1 MVHPLAHSICPVQQP
16 EKKKTVARVDLSD
29 HNSYSEYWAHD
40 HPEQNQCSDIG
51 RKEMTIELL
60 NDKDHIN
67 EQSFRAQSLLAGRY
81 GIAGQLFILKLGVSV
96 GL

>member
-1 MVHPLAHSICPVQQP
+1 
-16 EKKKTVARVDLSD
+16 
-29 HNSYSEYWAHD
+29 
-40 HPEQNQCSDIG
+40 
-51 RKEMTIELL
+51 MTIELL

-67 EQSFRAQSLLAGRY
+67 EQSFRAPSLLAGRY

>member
-1 MVHPLAHSICPVQQP
+1 
-16 EKKKTVARVDLSD
+16 
-29 HNSYSEYWAHD
+29 
-40 HPEQNQCSDIG
+40 
-51 RKEMTIELL
+51 MTIELL

>member
-1 MVHPLAHSICPVQQP
+1 
-16 EKKKTVARVDLSD
+16 
-29 HNSYSEYWAHD
+29 
-40 HPEQNQCSDIG
+40 
-51 RKEMTIELL
+51 MTIELL

-96 GL
+96 GLWDETGAPFGSVFLRQDVTYMTRSYVESEQETLWSP